1 MSTLKELWE
10 KLGGKVGLLVCLAGF
25 VAIYLGWNGAAGY
38 DRLPSQIPYLFG
50 GLAGVGLVVLGSA
63 MVMVDASRQ
72 QRREMLAAI
81 LAGGFVGAAPAAG
94 PAVSLAPA
102 IPGTVVAGRS
112 AYHRP
117 DCRLLSG
124 RDADT
129 TVVPEDEAVANGL
142 TPCRICRPGAA
153 ARLAAG

>member
-1 MSTLKELWE
+1 MSALKQLWE

-38 DRLPSQIPYLFG
+38 DRVPSQIPYLFG
-50 GLAGVGLVVLGSA
+50 GLAGLGLVVLGSV

-72 QRREMLAAI
+72 QRREVLEAMLAAG
-81 LAGGFVGAAPAAG
+81 LGAGTTAAA
-94 PAVSLAPA
+94 PAVSLAQGS
-102 IPGTVVAGRS
+102 PGAVVAGRS

-129 TVVPEDEAVANGL
+129 TVVPEDEAVASGL
-142 TPCRICRPGAA
+142 TPCRICRPEAA
-153 ARLAAG
+153 AG